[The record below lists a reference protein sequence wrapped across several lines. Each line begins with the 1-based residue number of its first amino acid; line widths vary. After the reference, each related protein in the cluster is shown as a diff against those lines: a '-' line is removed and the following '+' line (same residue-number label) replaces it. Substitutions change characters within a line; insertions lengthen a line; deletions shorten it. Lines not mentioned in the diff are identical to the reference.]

1 MQEHDSERKTYCRLP
16 VVVKYRSSGS
26 PRWPSSSGSN
36 SGNDA
41 SSSTASAAAGQGATS
56 QQFARSFAK
65 AKSPSTPELRSSK
78 TARNVS
84 TETRARAR
92 VSVDTFR
99 AVFEDLSSGVEGDF
113 AFAKLL
119 ANCWD
124 VAPWPAAADAVEE
137 DASFPEFD
145 PDDDGQRGLPEDR
158 YFTTTGSRQ

>member
-1 MQEHDSERKTYCRLP
+1 MMQKAEYYCRLP

-26 PRWPSSSGSN
+26 PRWPSSSSSN
-36 SGNDA
+36 SGT
-41 SSSTASAAAGQGATS
+41 SSPSTESAAAGQGATS
-56 QQFARSFAK
+56 QQFDRSFAK

-78 TARNVS
+78 IARNVS

-99 AVFEDLSSGVEGDF
+99 AIFEDLSSGVEGDF

-119 ANCWD
+119 SNCWD
-124 VAPWPAAADAVEE
+124 VAPWPAAADSVEGE
-137 DASFPEFD
+137 EVPEFD
-145 PDDDGQRGLPEDR
+145 EDDDGQRGLPEDR